1 MSNASSITKIFMYR
15 ELLDRAIRTSAH
27 PAHIHEME
35 RKTEGA
41 VQEAMNSIT
50 LHNHEAMEFFGVEKI
65 VATQLKSL
73 VDYCF
78 QGDVP
83 YVPADER
90 FLD

>member
-1 MSNASSITKIFMYR
+1 MSNVSSITKIFLYQ
-15 ELLDRAIRTSAH
+15 ELLDQAIRTSAH
-27 PAHIHEME
+27 PAHVHEMGN
-35 RKTEGA
+35 KFDA
-41 VQEAMNSIT
+41 AIQEAMNNIS

-65 VATQLKSL
+65 IATQLKSL
-73 VDYCF
+73 VYYCF